1 MKKRNLLILF
11 LLMLMV
17 FSACNNNKKED
28 LEIDLPELLE
38 TMEEASKWEGMMNIG
53 KKHLTNLYAIDEDEV
68 TAFIGVMKT
77 DGISADEIII
87 IEAKDAK
94 SAEDLEKK
102 LQTRL
107 DAKATEAKDYLPEEY
122 KVIEEAE
129 ILRKD
134 KFLTLIVA
142 TNAEELADIFKEA
155 VKFE

>member
-11 LLMLMV
+11 LLMLLV

>member
-28 LEIDLPELLE
+28 LEIDMPELLE
-38 TMEEASKWEGMMNIG
+38 TMEEASKWEGMMIIG

-102 LQTRL
+102 LRTRL